1 MLMGE
6 VSFWI
11 IKPKL
16 GRSFSIKVEFLV
28 ISRETEKRKEDQEV
42 EPETLKS
49 YKILDSMEFRS
60 GKKVTNTIKNDL
72 AKI

>member
-1 MLMGE
+1 MIG
-6 VSFWI
+6 
-11 IKPKL
+11 
-16 GRSFSIKVEFLV
+16 
-28 ISRETEKRKEDQEV
+28 TEKRKEDQEV

-72 AKI
+72 AKL